1 MARRKNVLITGITGF
16 VGSYLAD
23 YLLANT
29 KYKVFGLK
37 RVNSALRNVNHILD
51 KVTLI
56 SGDLIDQ
63 TSLVRTLKIS
73 KPDYIYHL
81 GALSW
86 VTPSWDMPAAYMQV
100 NAIGTINL
108 FEALRATGL
117 KPRILISCT
126 PEEYGD
132 VPKKLI
138 PITED
143 TRISPVNLYAASKV
157 AQDAI
162 CQAYQASYRFEV
174 IRTRAFNHEGPRRDV
189 LGALASFAYQIARIE
204 RGLQEPIVRVGN
216 LEAKRNFTD
225 VRDMVRA
232 YHLAM
237 GKGIP
242 GELYLIGSD
251 QIYTIKECLKMLIS
265 LSTVKRKIK
274 YKVEEERIRP
284 TELRLLIG
292 KFDKFEKQTG
302 WKPQIKFRDTMQSI
316 LEYWREFIDNKRY

>member
-1 MARRKNVLITGITGF
+1 MTKKKKALITGITGF
-16 VGSYLAD
+16 VGSHLAD

-29 KYKVFGLK
+29 KYKIFGLK
-37 RVNSALRNVNHILD
+37 RVNSQLRNINHILD
-51 KVTLI
+51 KIEFLN
-56 SGDLIDQ
+56 GDLIDQ
-63 TSLVRTLKIS
+63 TSLVKVLKIS

-86 VTPSWDMPAAYMQV
+86 VTPSWDMPSAYMQV

-108 FEALRATGL
+108 FEALRTTRL
-117 KPRILISCT
+117 KPRILIPCT

-132 VPKKLI
+132 VPKNSI
-138 PITED
+138 PITEE
-143 TRISPVNLYAASKV
+143 TRLAPVNLYAASKV

-162 CQAYQASYRFEV
+162 SQAYEASYGFEI
-174 IRTRAFNHEGPRRDV
+174 IRTRAFNHEGPRRDI

-204 RGLQEPIVRVGN
+204 RGLQGPIIKVGN
-216 LEAKRNFTD
+216 LSAKRTFID
-225 VRDMVRA
+225 VRDVVHA

-237 GKGIP
+237 EKGIP

-251 QIYTIKECLKMLIS
+251 QIHRIKECLEILIS
-265 LSTVKRKIK
+265 LSPMKKKIK
-274 YKVEEERIRP
+274 YAIEKDRVRP

-302 WKPQIKFRDTMQSI
+302 WKPKIKFADTIQSI
-316 LEYWREFIDNKRY
+316 LDYWRDFIDQGRY